1 MNVNKEKKTIIQN
14 TKLKKDVERLLL
26 LVEKYSQN

>member
-26 LVEKYSQN
+26 LVEKFSQN

>member
-26 LVEKYSQN
+26 LVEKCTQN

>member
-26 LVEKYSQN
+26 LVEKCS